1 MARLSEDEQRAII
14 AQRMADTIGST
25 DAELRTDRERALDF
39 YHGRPMGNEI
49 DGRSQVV
56 SKDLMDTIEWIMPS
70 MMRIFLTQDAV
81 QFDPVGPEDEEQAK
95 QETEYIRH
103 VIWKKAKGFMPIY
116 EWIKDALLQKNGY
129 VKYWWEESEKVAYE
143 EYENLTDEQATM
155 TMQGLQE
162 RGEVHIV
169 GSEQSEEG
177 WSIRVRVKSKHGC
190 FKFECVPPEE
200 VVVSRRC
207 RGQIKDS
214 PFVGHLRT
222 NVTRSELIE
231 QGYDR
236 ARVEKLTSYVWDAA
250 LAERLSRDTVNE
262 NIGIDT
268 RDDDFASN
276 ELQLLECY
284 TYIDVDDDGIA
295 ELRCYLLGGNDTLE
309 NEEATEIQWESFSPI
324 PVAHRHSGLSMYDLM
339 EDLQRIKTAL
349 QRGLLDNVYFQN
361 NTRQIYG
368 RDTDVDSLQI
378 NRPGG
383 HVKVNVSGPIDGYIV
398 PMTVQ
403 PIADRLLPVIDY
415 IDSVKETRTGVGR
428 GTQGVDADVLAQS
441 TKGAFQMAR
450 GDSNQRIEA
459 IARIF
464 AETALGPFYAS
475 VHRLLTRHQDW
486 PTKFKLRSKWVQV
499 NPADW
504 DERTDLTTSVGL
516 GNASREEIRANLGSM
531 AQAQERAAQV
541 PGLVQPQ
548 NVYALIRR
556 FQSELGFEN
565 EPFITDPGSEEYNKF
580 MAQQQGSEDPYIS
593 GEKIKSQTRMQE
605 KQVDAQLKTRQ
616 LDQDMALGITKLEVE
631 SHIDLA
637 KAGIGAEVAIHRGQN
652 QAGPGGERTTGESPA
667 GGSNVFAAGRP
678 DGADATGQPIGP

>member
-1 MARLSEDEQRAII
+1 MARLTEDEQRAII

-81 QFDPVGPEDEEQAK
+81 QFDPVGPEDEDQAK

-162 RGEVHIV
+162 RGEVDIV
-169 GSEQSEEG
+169 GSEQSDEG
-177 WSIRVRVKSKHGC
+177 WSIRVRVKSKYGC

-207 RGQIKDS
+207 RGQVKDS
-214 PFVGHLRT
+214 SFLGHLRA

-231 QGYDR
+231 QGHDR
-236 ARVEKLTSYVWDAA
+236 ERVEKLTSYVWDAA

-268 RDDDFASN
+268 RDNDFASN

-284 TYIDVDDDGIA
+284 TYMDVDDDGIA
-295 ELRCYLLGGNDTLE
+295 ELRRYLLAGNDTLE

-368 RDTDVDSLQI
+368 NDTDVESLQI

-383 HVKVNVSGPIDGYIV
+383 HVKINASGPIAGFIV

-516 GNASREEIRANLGSM
+516 GNASREEVRANLGVM
-531 AQAQERAAQV
+531 AQAQEKAAQV

-548 NVYALIRR
+548 NVYALLRR

-565 EPFITDPGSEEYNKF
+565 EPFITDPGSEEYKKF
-580 MAQQQGSEDPYIS
+580 MESQQPPPDPYLEA
-593 GEKIKSQTRMQE
+593 EKIKADSRKQE
-605 KQVDAQLKTRQ
+605 KQIDDRFSREKMANDTALEITDMELKYHT
-616 LDQDMALGITKLEVE
+616 
-631 SHIDLA
+631 DLA
-637 KAGIGAEVAIHRGQN
+637 KAGIGAEVAISRGQN
-652 QAGPGGERTTGESPA
+652 QASASSA
-667 GGSNVFAAGRP
+667 GTAQQPTAG
-678 DGADATGQPIGP
+678 